1 MRITKSQLTEWFNTP
16 SEILS
21 WEGIANN
28 LSSTLNTPVTEK
40 QAMDF
45 YRQAGYNLQAR
56 PRKADLFHMVEII
69 DDTNIDDTNIVDLTE
84 AVVTNL
90 EPVAAVFDSNGLYQ

>member
-69 DDTNIDDTNIVDLTE
+69 DDTNIVDLPE

>member
-69 DDTNIDDTNIVDLTE
+69 DDTNIVDLTE

-90 EPVAAVFDSNGLYQ
+90 EPVAEVFDSNGLYQ

>member
-1 MRITKSQLTEWFNTP
+1 MQIKKSQLTEWFNTP

-28 LSSTLNTPVTEK
+28 LSKTLNTPVTEK

-45 YRQAGYNLQAR
+45 YRQAGFNLQVR
-56 PRKADLFHMVEII
+56 PRKADLFHMVKII
-69 DDTNIDDTNIVDLTE
+69 DDTNVVDLTE
-84 AVVTNL
+84 AEVTNL
-90 EPVAAVFDSNGLYQ
+90 EPVDSFDSNGLYQ